1 MNYILDTNVIS
12 ELVAA
17 QPDENVAHWID
28 SVDPER
34 VFLSVITIGELK
46 RGIEKLPDSRRKGQL
61 DRWLNEDLL
70 VRFQDHLLAIDV
82 DVMLAWGDLTARLEA
97 VGKPMPAI
105 DSLIAA
111 STAQSGFTLVTRNVA
126 DFAHTGISVFN
137 PWTFQG

>member
-46 RGIEKLPDSRRKGQL
+46 RGIEKLPDSRRKGEL

-82 DVMLAWGDLTARLEA
+82 DMMLAWGDLTARLEA

-111 STAQSGFTLVTRNVA
+111 STAQRGFTLVTRNVA

>member
-1 MNYILDTNVIS
+1 MSYILDTNVIS

-46 RGIEKLPDSRRKGQL
+46 RGIEKLPDSRRKEQL
-61 DRWLNEDLL
+61 ERWLNEDLL

-82 DVMLAWGDLTARLEA
+82 DVMLAWGDLVARLEA

-111 STAQSGFTLVTRNVA
+111 SAAQSDFTLVTRNVA
-126 DFAHTGISVFN
+126 DFAHAGISVFN